1 MYMYINIYVLYFFV
15 IKYVFIYL
23 LEEGK
28 LVICVKIYIV
38 FGFLMFFMF
47 IIIMYVYI
55 IFVVIMI
62 K

>member
-1 MYMYINIYVLYFFV
+1 MYVLYFFV

-28 LVICVKIYIV
+28 LVICVRIYIV